1 MALRHD
7 LSHAAVRLL
16 SRGHVGQVLAA
27 VAAAGSA
34 AASVA
39 TGHGLR
45 HAHRHDATT
54 GRGGPTAAASAPP
67 ASSPGPQHGPGKSS
81 NGKITLPQAFDGIPG
96 HRPVATSSKAT
107 WNKPS
112 PRGPD
117 WSYVSEGIRRLEDML
132 AQESSEEPG
141 SDS

>member
-1 MALRHD
+1 MARRHD

-16 SRGHVGQVLAA
+16 SRGHVGSVLAA

-45 HAHRHDATT
+45 HAHRQDPAT
-54 GRGGPTAAASAPP
+54 GRGAPATASAPS

-96 HRPVATSSKAT
+96 DRPVATSSKAT

-112 PRGPD
+112 PSGSD
-117 WSYVSEGIRRLEDML
+117 WSYISEGIRRLEHML
-132 AQESSEEPG
+132 AQESAEDPG